1 LKGLTSSEHLESV
14 IEQPLNPEARD
25 QRADML
31 EDFETV
37 CFELFKPE
45 ADGDTLT
52 VFDPLEQ
59 FDPQAEEHADI
70 ARSLNAAFLIVLAGR
85 KHPAKETLSRID
97 LKQFDDAALGGM
109 WNNSPGA
116 VY

>member
-1 LKGLTSSEHLESV
+1 VTSHKKPAASDQS
-14 IEQPLNPEARD
+14 PATRD

-37 CFELFKPE
+37 CFQLFKPG
-45 ADGDTLT
+45 ANGDTAT

-59 FDPQAEEHADI
+59 FDPQAEKHADI

-85 KHPAKETLSRID
+85 KYPAFERAQTYLNHRRLHS
-97 LKQFDDAALGGM
+97 
-109 WNNSPGA
+109 NT
-116 VY
+116 